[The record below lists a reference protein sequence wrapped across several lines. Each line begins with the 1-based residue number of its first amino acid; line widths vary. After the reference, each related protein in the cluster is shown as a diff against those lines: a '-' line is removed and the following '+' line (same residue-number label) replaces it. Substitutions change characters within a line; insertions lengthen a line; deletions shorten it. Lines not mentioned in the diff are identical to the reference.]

1 MQIPSNLRERLVK
14 NRWGPNYT
22 LKLIIC
28 SNLYSLILRGYLYS
42 ISGWTVFRSKFN
54 LMMVIYGW
62 YNYISVSF
70 YRIFLYLEFQIE
82 LLEYFYVHKYFH
94 PFYNLWLCWTCF
106 RVSTAFSTSS
116 TMLLWPWYD
125 VIQTLFIDIH
135 KQVHLNLSMACE
147 YRKRSIAQVYVQGR
161 CTLSLPQVVIKQK
174 SSWWWYITYYGNL
187 RINGS

>member
-1 MQIPSNLRERLVK
+1 MLTSRNFAKIFATVVLPVFM
-14 NRWGPNYT
+14 WGKFIWTDLLMYWGSPW
-22 LKLIIC
+22 LGR
-28 SNLYSLILRGYLYS
+28 SLPKVNWITTT
-42 ISGWTVFRSKFN
+42 IKKFN
-54 LMMVIYGW
+54 RGW
-62 YNYISVSF
+62 VRFF
-70 YRIFLYLEFQIE
+70 Y
-82 LLEYFYVHKYFH
+82 
-94 PFYNLWLCWTCF
+94 PFYNLWLCLTCL

-116 TMLLWPWYD
+116 TMLSWPWYD

-187 RINGS
+187 EQMDPKKTFLIMSSKRHAAKYKL